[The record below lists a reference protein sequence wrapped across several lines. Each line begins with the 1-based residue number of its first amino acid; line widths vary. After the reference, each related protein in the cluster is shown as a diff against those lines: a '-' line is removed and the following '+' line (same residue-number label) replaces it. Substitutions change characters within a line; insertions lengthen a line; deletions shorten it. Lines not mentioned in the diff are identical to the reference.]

1 MDILYAIIVALGLRH
16 TAPGTVKPLPL
27 VIQPGTVETIPDPL
41 PYVLESYEW
50 GPVTPLRH
58 AP

>member
-1 MDILYAIIVALGLRH
+1 MDILYALLIALGLRH
-16 TAPGTVKPLPL
+16 NAPGTVKPLPL

-50 GPVTPLRH
+50 GPR
-58 AP
+58 